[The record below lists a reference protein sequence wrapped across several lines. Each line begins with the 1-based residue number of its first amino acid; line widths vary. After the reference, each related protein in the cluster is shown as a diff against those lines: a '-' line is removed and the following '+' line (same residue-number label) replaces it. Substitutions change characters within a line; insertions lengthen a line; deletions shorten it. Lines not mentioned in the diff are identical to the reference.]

1 MHRFHFCFFFVTA
14 SCVLFSLSCAHR
26 QDIHTGFRDVPQD
39 SVVFDL
45 NPDAFPASDIE
56 LFDVVKSGGLYYCKF
71 YEINSSWKR
80 IHHRDYLMAFSLRDR
95 EPRLLPLPEDVKYL
109 RSIFQRSDTLFA
121 EMENWYP
128 WPEFEQYEHYY
139 CFDPDA
145 WKWKPYVAPLYFGD
159 SRYDD
164 AEWRVLSA
172 VHGDIGGMWFIDKN
186 SSKEYLFWGLG
197 GQVHRI
203 DGSFYVVGKTRVYE
217 ITDPTTGFLCD
228 STSTYECIKADQYRP
243 FPYFESFYSSRG
255 QNYLPVIQYD
265 DFDPTVRIREDI
277 WTDASVEFFSGY
289 DKEVNADTLITGS
302 FQSGGRLHCLLE
314 TPAATVLARWEDG
327 RMVTVH
333 EFQKFE
339 QLTRPSGLTGHA
351 YPDTDRPG
359 DEAFLILAK
368 KGKGTYDLYEMTGE
382 GNSLLRL
389 TYSHGLEPVGQDGF
403 ESLFAFLLD
412 NWGKLSLD
420 DVFRVEE
427 SLGAKVSYK
436 GGNEERNGILL
447 KEILPAEESYHVDIL
462 TKQIGEVYFMDSDY
476 WIAEADS
483 SVPAVILS
491 WRDAYLGSVFDG
503 DAKADEIEEIVIR
516 RCGPG
521 REVSDTDRPLD
532 YTEWRSGDQTI
543 RFYRT
548 YGLELAIY

>member
-1 MHRFHFCFFFVTA
+1 
-14 SCVLFSLSCAHR
+14 
-26 QDIHTGFRDVPQD
+26 
-39 SVVFDL
+39 
-45 NPDAFPASDIE
+45 

-71 YEINSSWKR
+71 YEGNSSWKR

-327 RMVTVH
+327 RMATIH
-333 EFQKFE
+333 EFPKFE

>member
-1 MHRFHFCFFFVTA
+1 
-14 SCVLFSLSCAHR
+14 
-26 QDIHTGFRDVPQD
+26 
-39 SVVFDL
+39 
-45 NPDAFPASDIE
+45 
-56 LFDVVKSGGLYYCKF
+56 
-71 YEINSSWKR
+71 
-80 IHHRDYLMAFSLRDR
+80 
-95 EPRLLPLPEDVKYL
+95 
-109 RSIFQRSDTLFA
+109 
-121 EMENWYP
+121 
-128 WPEFEQYEHYY
+128 
-139 CFDPDA
+139 
-145 WKWKPYVAPLYFGD
+145 
-159 SRYDD
+159 
-164 AEWRVLSA
+164 
-172 VHGDIGGMWFIDKN
+172 MWFIDKN

-228 STSTYECIKADQYRP
+228 STTTYECIKANQFP
-243 FPYFESFYSSRG
+243 PIPYFESFYSSRG
-255 QNYLPVIQYD
+255 QAYMPVVQYD
-265 DFDPTVRIREDI
+265 DCDPTVRIREDM
-277 WTDASVEFFSGY
+277 WTDASVTFFSGY
-289 DKEVNADTLITGS
+289 YREVNADTLITGS

-314 TPAATVLARWEDG
+314 TPTATVLARWEDG

-333 EFQKFE
+333 EFPKFE

>member
-71 YEINSSWKR
+71 YEGNSSWKR
-80 IHHRDYLMAFSLRDR
+80 IHHRDYLMAFSPRDR

-228 STSTYECIKADQYRP
+228 STSTYECIKAEQYRP

-327 RMVTVH
+327 RMATIH
-333 EFQKFE
+333 EFPKFE

>member
-1 MHRFHFCFFFVTA
+1 MHRFHFSFFFVTA

-26 QDIHTGFRDVPQD
+26 QDIHTGFRDVPQG

-45 NPDAFPASDIE
+45 DPYAFPASDIK

-71 YEINSSWKR
+71 YESNRSAKGTPS
-80 IHHRDYLMAFSLRDR
+80 RDHLMAFSLRDR
-95 EPRLLPLPEDVKYL
+95 KPRWLPLPGDYNI
-109 RSIFQRSDTLFA
+109 RCIFSQSDSLFA
-121 EMENWYP
+121 EIQHWHPLADCERY
-128 WPEFEQYEHYY
+128 FY
-139 CFDPDA
+139 FDPDA

-327 RMVTVH
+327 RMATIH
-333 EFQKFE
+333 EFPKFE
-339 QLTRPSGLTGHA
+339 QLTKPSGLSGHA

-412 NWGKLSLD
+412 NWGRLSYD
-420 DVFRVEE
+420 DVIRVEK
-427 SLGAKVSYK
+427 SMGAKVSYK
-436 GGNEERNGILL
+436 GGNEERRGILL
-447 KEILPAEESYHVDIL
+447 EEILPAEESYRLDAL
-462 TKQIGEVYFMDSDY
+462 TKQIGNDYFMYSDY
-476 WIAEADS
+476 WVAESDS
-483 SVPAVILS
+483 SVSAVILS